1 MNRPQRGI
9 ALVLVLW
16 VLMLITIASS
26 AFALMARTDRLESH
40 ALMHGVKA
48 RLAAQSAIH
57 IAALNLRDPD
67 ELTRWQA
74 DGRVYAFEFDGALVE
89 LAITDERGKLDI
101 NVVDEG
107 VMQQLLMGHGVDQLE
122 AELIAAAVMD
132 WRDADDIERV
142 NGAEADSYYAAG
154 LPMAPANR
162 PFIMIEELLQVAGM
176 SWELYKRLEPG
187 ITVWSRTANPE
198 PAFAPLEALLALPD
212 LTAEEAAD
220 FIVQRQAMAPGEMA
234 GMALPG
240 GQPFMARGRGV
251 TYSIEARATLP
262 NGIWDQV
269 DATIRLGG
277 TREGEPFRIL
287 RWNEGFRQ

>member
-1 MNRPQRGI
+1 MSPRQRGI

-40 ALMHGVKA
+40 TLMHGVKA

-57 IAALNLRDPD
+57 VAALNLRDPD

-74 DGRVYAFEFDGALVE
+74 DGRIYAFEFDGALVE

-107 VMQQLLMGHGVDQLE
+107 VMQQLLMGHGVDQVE

-132 WRDADDIERV
+132 WRDGDDIERV

-154 LPMAPANR
+154 LPMVPANR
-162 PFIMIEELLQVAGM
+162 PFIMVEELLQVAGM
-176 SWELYKRLEPG
+176 SWALYKRLEPG

-220 FIVQRQAMAPGEMA
+220 FIVQRQAMPPGEMA

-269 DATIRLGG
+269 EATIRLGG
-277 TREGEPFRIL
+277 TREGQPFRIL